1 MDRVL
6 IWYGLTSQKAFV
18 FRRRKGQ
25 MNISI
30 VDFWIICVAVIAAY
44 AIAVLV
50 VAVLWDSSE
59 DETEDD
65 CRSNASR
72 EAFRKWFRFAN

>member
-6 IWYGLTSQKAFV
+6 LWYGLTSQKACV

-30 VDFWIICVAVIAAY
+30 VDFWIISVVIIAVYAVAVVASLWILRSCEDGTADEAAE
-44 AIAVLV
+44 AAR
-50 VAVLWDSSE
+50 D
-59 DETEDD
+59 
-65 CRSNASR
+65 
-72 EAFRKWFRFAN
+72 AFRKLFRFAN